1 MVRTF
6 FKLAFVALIANATWH
21 MFGALSPHYKFKDG
35 VQYAA
40 LYRGDASDDA
50 LREKVLSLAA
60 QFEVPVTDEDIKVK
74 TGDERHTIMDIS
86 YVRKV
91 ELAPGFTYP
100 LPLSVHVD
108 TYGIRPAAPGE
119 LVPK

>member
-1 MVRTF
+1 MIRTF

-21 MFGALSPHYKFKDG
+21 MFGAFAPHYKFKDA

-40 LYRGDASDDA
+40 LYRGDASDEA

-74 TGDERHTIMDIS
+74 TGDERHTMMDIS

-91 ELAPGFTYP
+91 ELAPGFAYP
-100 LPLSVHVD
+100 
-108 TYGIRPAAPGE
+108 
-119 LVPK
+119 